1 MAKETLYCSFC
12 GKSQHEVKKLIAGPS
27 TSYICNECV
36 ELCMDIVG
44 ESAREEQAISSVDIS
59 LMLDLERAAP
69 TPPLPPFSADDLCK
83 EVLSGVDAS
92 KLGALHFVALC
103 IRHMK
108 KQINTHYAADIARA
122 RAEYQQACEVVEAQ
136 QETLRLHTAA
146 RTACEE
152 KFRQQF
158 PFADLNEDN

>member
-1 MAKETLYCSFC
+1 
-12 GKSQHEVKKLIAGPS
+12 
-27 TSYICNECV
+27 
-36 ELCMDIVG
+36 MDIVG
-44 ESAREEQAISSVDIS
+44 ESAREEQAVSSVDIS
-59 LMLDLERAAP
+59 LMLDFERAAP
-69 TPPLPPFSADDLCK
+69 TLPPLSADDLCK

-108 KQINTHYAADIARA
+108 KQMNTHYAADIARA

-158 PFADLNEDN
+158 PFADLKDDT